1 MFVCVWNKTSN
12 ALWVGPLYKFPGVDF
27 VCMHTAFII
36 FIYLH
41 LSSSSS
47 SVSCAGVWFY
57 AHMCRN
63 MRPRLSCD
71 FPSVPA
77 ESAHHIWNMQVCFEH
92 AEVRQLAYFQLN
104 IEMCLPSYFPLSN
117 VWIINVPE
125 NREQSKQLCE
135 DLSHFLIFYFRLN
148 VSWTLFEQR
157 PEKTTHTPAS
167 GSDSCWSI
175 IPKTKRVKLNMSARS
190 SWFLYCW
197 LELELKKNTRTVLP
211 QQPAFIS
218 WSDVSWHKAD
228 MMKM

>member
-1 MFVCVWNKTSN
+1 MFMCVWNKTSS

-47 SVSCAGVWFY
+47 SVGCAGVWFY

-71 FPSVPA
+71 FPSVFQL
-77 ESAHHIWNMQVCFEH
+77 SLHTTYGTCRFVWTCWI
-92 AEVRQLAYFQLN
+92 RQLAYFQLN

-125 NREQSKQLCE
+125 NREQSKQLWGLE
-135 DLSHFLIFYFRLN
+135 SLFNLLFQTERQLNAVWTETGKKQLALQRLEATPVEASHLKQKEWN
-148 VSWTLFEQR
+148 WTCPPGRHGFF
-157 PEKTTHTPAS
+157 TA
-167 GSDSCWSI
+167 DW
-175 IPKTKRVKLNMSARS
+175 
-190 SWFLYCW
+190 
-197 LELELKKNTRTVLP
+197 
-211 QQPAFIS
+211 S
-218 WSDVSWHKAD
+218 WS
-228 MMKM
+228 

>member
-1 MFVCVWNKTSN
+1 MY
-12 ALWVGPLYKFPGVDF
+12 AYGVYNI
-27 VCMHTAFII
+27 HISSSFII
-36 FIYLH
+36 LILRQLCGCLVLCPYVQKYA
-41 LSSSSS
+41 SS
-47 SVSCAGVWFY
+47 SVLWFSFSSSWVCTP
-57 AHMCRN
+57 HM
-63 MRPRLSCD
+63 
-71 FPSVPA
+71 
-77 ESAHHIWNMQVCFEH
+77 EH
-92 AEVRQLAYFQLN
+92 AGLFWTCWIRQLAYFQLN

-175 IPKTKRVKLNMSARS
+175 TPKTKRVKLNMSARS

>member
-71 FPSVPA
+71 FPSVFQL
-77 ESAHHIWNMQVCFEH
+77 SLHTTYGTCRFVWTCWI
-92 AEVRQLAYFQLN
+92 RQLAYFQLN

-157 PEKTTHTPAS
+157 LEKNNSHSSVWKRLLLKHHT
-167 GSDSCWSI
+167 
-175 IPKTKRVKLNMSARS
+175 
-190 SWFLYCW
+190 
-197 LELELKKNTRTVLP
+197 
-211 QQPAFIS
+211 
-218 WSDVSWHKAD
+218 
-228 MMKM
+228 

>member
-47 SVSCAGVWFY
+47 SVGCAGVWFY

-71 FPSVPA
+71 FPSVFQL
-77 ESAHHIWNMQVCFEH
+77 SLHTTYGTCRFVWTCWI
-92 AEVRQLAYFQLN
+92 RQLAYFQLN

-125 NREQSKQLCE
+125 NREQSKQLWGLE
-135 DLSHFLIFYFRLN
+135 SLFNLLFQTERQLNAVWTETGKKQLALQRLEATPVEASHLKQKEWN
-148 VSWTLFEQR
+148 WTCPPGRHGFF
-157 PEKTTHTPAS
+157 TA
-167 GSDSCWSI
+167 DW
-175 IPKTKRVKLNMSARS
+175 
-190 SWFLYCW
+190 
-197 LELELKKNTRTVLP
+197 
-211 QQPAFIS
+211 S
-218 WSDVSWHKAD
+218 WS
-228 MMKM
+228 

>member
-1 MFVCVWNKTSN
+1 MFMCVWNKTSS

-71 FPSVPA
+71 FPSVFQL
-77 ESAHHIWNMQVCFEH
+77 SLHTTYGTCRFVWTCWI
-92 AEVRQLAYFQLN
+92 RQLAYFQLN

-125 NREQSKQLCE
+125 NREQSKQLWGLE
-135 DLSHFLIFYFRLN
+135 SLFNLLFQTERQLNAVWTETGKKQLALQRLEATPVEASHLKQKEWN
-148 VSWTLFEQR
+148 WTCPPGRHGFF
-157 PEKTTHTPAS
+157 TA
-167 GSDSCWSI
+167 DW
-175 IPKTKRVKLNMSARS
+175 
-190 SWFLYCW
+190 
-197 LELELKKNTRTVLP
+197 
-211 QQPAFIS
+211 S
-218 WSDVSWHKAD
+218 WS
-228 MMKM
+228 

>member
-1 MFVCVWNKTSN
+1 MFVCVCVWNKTSS

-77 ESAHHIWNMQVCFEH
+77 ESAHHIWNIQVCFEH

-148 VSWTLFEQR
+148 VSWTPFEQR
-157 PEKTTHTPAS
+157 LEKNNSHSSVRKRLLLKHHT
-167 GSDSCWSI
+167 
-175 IPKTKRVKLNMSARS
+175 
-190 SWFLYCW
+190 
-197 LELELKKNTRTVLP
+197 
-211 QQPAFIS
+211 
-218 WSDVSWHKAD
+218 
-228 MMKM
+228 

>member
-1 MFVCVWNKTSN
+1 MPICAEICVLVCLVIFLQFQLSLHTTYGTCRFVWTCW
-12 ALWVGPLYKFPGVDF
+12 
-27 VCMHTAFII
+27 I
-36 FIYLH
+36 
-41 LSSSSS
+41 
-47 SVSCAGVWFY
+47 
-57 AHMCRN
+57 
-63 MRPRLSCD
+63 
-71 FPSVPA
+71 
-77 ESAHHIWNMQVCFEH
+77 
-92 AEVRQLAYFQLN
+92 RQLAYFQLN

-175 IPKTKRVKLNMSARS
+175 TPKTKRVKLNMSAQS

-197 LELELKKNTRTVLP
+197 LELELKKTTRTVLP

>member
-1 MFVCVWNKTSN
+1 MFMCVWNKTSS

-27 VCMHTAFII
+27 VCMHKAFVI

-77 ESAHHIWNMQVCFEH
+77 ESAHHIWNIQVCFEH

-125 NREQSKQLCE
+125 NREQSKQLWGLE
-135 DLSHFLIFYFRLN
+135 SLFNLLFQTQRQLN
-148 VSWTLFEQR
+148 AVWTETWKKQLTLQR
-157 PEKTTHTPAS
+157 PEATPVEAS
-167 GSDSCWSI
+167 H
-175 IPKTKRVKLNMSARS
+175 
-190 SWFLYCW
+190 
-197 LELELKKNTRTVLP
+197 LKQKEWNWTCPPGRHGFFT
-211 QQPAFIS
+211 ADWS
-218 WSDVSWHKAD
+218 WS
-228 MMKM
+228 

>member
-71 FPSVPA
+71 FPSVFQL
-77 ESAHHIWNMQVCFEH
+77 SLHTTYGTCRFVWTCWI
-92 AEVRQLAYFQLN
+92 RQLAYFQLN

-125 NREQSKQLCE
+125 NREQSKQLWGLE
-135 DLSHFLIFYFRLN
+135 SLFNLLFQTERQLNAVWTETGKKQLALQRLEATPVEASHLKQKEWN
-148 VSWTLFEQR
+148 WTCPPGRHGFF
-157 PEKTTHTPAS
+157 TA
-167 GSDSCWSI
+167 DW
-175 IPKTKRVKLNMSARS
+175 
-190 SWFLYCW
+190 
-197 LELELKKNTRTVLP
+197 
-211 QQPAFIS
+211 S
-218 WSDVSWHKAD
+218 WS
-228 MMKM
+228 